1 MAFNFLARVDAITP
15 RNLTIREAT
24 RLAQNP
30 NDLRWRAIFPRNPVD
45 SIRLRDITTVD
56 FRPVGGRR
64 EFNAQGR
71 EIPEMVGPVRDA
83 TIVPINP
90 THHIDEERMAILR
103 EPGIAEL
110 VQRGVI
116 ADVDRW
122 ARILADAAD
131 RQIERDAFLAWST
144 GAITVKDPK
153 GGQDA
158 TQTVSLGFSASRY
171 VTEGTA
177 WNVVSNAYNRL
188 LFHVGEAVR
197 LIGSVGVIRMRLA
210 TAQEVA
216 ADAPT
221 GPNQIRATIGN
232 VQDRLSEEGFG
243 PVRIVI
249 DERTYDDFT
258 DGGSAT
264 AATAYIPTGRVLFQP
279 ANGVVGATHFA
290 PVTRAEDYM
299 GQSGIRRD
307 QLQDFTVFYRE
318 KNDGK
323 SLMVEAQANAL
334 SLPNESSV
342 YVVNALV

>member
-1 MAFNFLARVDAITP
+1 MAINLLARVDALSP

-71 EIPEMVGPVRDA
+71 EIPEMIGAMRDA

-103 EPGIAEL
+103 ESGIAEL
-110 VQRGVI
+110 VSRGVI
-116 ADVDRW
+116 SDVNRW
-122 ARILADAAD
+122 AQKLADAAD
-131 RQIERDAFLAWST
+131 RQIERDAFLAWAN

-158 TQTVSLGFSASRY
+158 TQTVSLGFSSSRY

-177 WNVVSNAYNRL
+177 WASVANAYTRL

-197 LIGSVGVIRMRLA
+197 LIGSIGVIRMRLA

-216 ADAPT
+216 TDAPT

-243 PVRIVI
+243 PVKIVI
-249 DERTYDDFT
+249 DERTYDEFT

-264 AATAYIPTGRVLFQP
+264 TSTAYIPTGKVLFQP
-279 ANGVVGATHFA
+279 ASGVVGATHFA

-299 GQSGIRRD
+299 GGAGIRRE

-323 SLMVEAQANAL
+323 TLMVESQANAL
-334 SLPNESSV
+334 SLPAEQNV
-342 YVVNALV
+342 YVVNAIT